1 MKKNKYFLGISFLGA
16 LYYFLISIGVSK
28 SISED
33 DKYITKLLDVDKECL
48 KINSYDQ
55 EIKCIKTIQESQLNI
70 ITGKD
75 CRGKYINL
83 GSKEVINL
91 NTACCFDRSRIT
103 EQALQIYGFK
113 VRHVHLNWTSKRGYL
128 NLLLPNTNTHAVS
141 EVLTS
146 KGWLGVDSNEAF
158 ILLDKNNYPNTYEKA
173 ISNGVINYHSKHNFY
188 KNTMT
193 YVIGL
198 YSRNGTFFEPYLP
211 YVPEINFN
219 DFLRN
224 LFNMKIINPR
234 NNINQN

>member
-33 DKYITKLLDVDKECL
+33 DKYITKLLNVDKECL
-48 KINSYDQ
+48 KTNSYEQ
-55 EIKCIKTIQESQLNI
+55 EIKCIKSIQLSQLNL
-70 ITGKD
+70 ITGKS

-83 GSKEVINL
+83 GSKEVINR
-91 NTACCFDRSRIT
+91 NTACCFDRARIT

-113 VRHVHLNWTSKRGYL
+113 VRHVHLNETSKRGYF
-128 NLLLPNTNTHAVS
+128 NLLVPNTSSHAVS

-158 ILLDKNNYPNTYEKA
+158 VLLDKNNYPNTYEKA
-173 ISNGVINYHSKHNFY
+173 ISNGVINSYSKSPIY
-188 KNTMT
+188 EKSMT

-198 YSRNGTFFEPYLP
+198 YSRNGTFFEPYIP
-211 YVPEINFN
+211 YVPELNFG
-219 DFLRN
+219 DFFGN
-224 LFNMKIINPR
+224 LFNMKIINP
-234 NNINQN
+234 ILKY

>member
-1 MKKNKYFLGISFLGA
+1 MKKIKYFLGISFLGA
-16 LYYFLISIGVSK
+16 LYYVFISMGVSK

-33 DKYITKLLDVDKECL
+33 DKYITKLLNVDNECL
-48 KINSYDQ
+48 NFNSYEQ
-55 EIKCIKTIQESQLNI
+55 EIKCIKTIQESQLNLVRG
-70 ITGKD
+70 TA

-83 GSKEVINL
+83 GSKEVIEL

-113 VRHVHLNWTSKRGYL
+113 VRHVHLNETSKRGYF
-128 NLLLPNTNTHAVS
+128 NLLIPNTSSHAVS

-146 KGWLGVDSNEAF
+146 KGWLGVDSNEPF
-158 ILLDKNNYPNTYEKA
+158 ILLDENNYPNTYEKA
-173 ISNGVINYHSKHNFY
+173 IANGVINSYSEFSLFK
-188 KNTMT
+188 KPMT

-211 YVPEINFN
+211 YFPELNFN

-224 LFNMKIINPR
+224 LDNIKIIKPSNT
-234 NNINQN
+234 N